1 MNNAGSRPFVAAVL
15 VLPALACGG
24 SDGPASPSP
33 SSSPPSGTCGAGTP
47 VQGTPSLTSQL
58 VAGGFQS
65 PLDVQAAPGDRE
77 RLYVVE
83 QGGRIQV
90 VRGGQVAP
98 TPFLDIA
105 SRISSGG
112 ERGLLG
118 LAFHP
123 QFATNRRFFVNYTDR
138 QGDTHIAEFRGASAD
153 QADPQSERPLLFV
166 SQPFAN
172 HNGGGLAFGNDGML
186 YIGLGDGGSGG
197 DPQGNGQSLGTAL
210 GKMLRI
216 DVDRGTPYAVPS
228 DNPFASRPGASP
240 EIWAYGLR
248 NPFRFSFD
256 RATGDLY
263 IGDVGQNRFEE
274 VDVGVASRRGGEN
287 YGWNRMEGNACFQPS
302 SGCAM
307 AGLTLPVLDYGHGDG
322 CSIIGGYV
330 YRGCRMPG
338 YAGTYFYGDY
348 CAGFV
353 RPAVR
358 RPPRER
364 PDWRHP
370 GARPRRAPGP
380 PAGPGRRGACRGG
393 ARRRRAHPG
402 SKRSLPSPP

>member
-1 MNNAGSRPFVAAVL
+1 MRVLHGVRRLAAVTL
-15 VLPALACGG
+15 AAPLAACGG

-33 SSSPPSGTCGAGTP
+33 TAATCGAGTP
-47 VQGTPSLTSQL
+47 VQGTPPLTSQL
-58 VAGGFQS
+58 LAGGFHS
-65 PLDVQAAPGDRE
+65 PLDLQAAPGDRE

-90 VRGGQVAP
+90 VRSGQLAG

-123 QFATNRRFFVNYTDR
+123 QFATNRRLFVNYTDR
-138 QGDTHIAEFRGASAD
+138 QGDTHIAEFRAASAD
-153 QADPQSERPLLFV
+153 QADPQSERQLLFV

-197 DPQGNGQSLGTAL
+197 DPFGNGQSLGTRL

-216 DVDRGTPYAVPS
+216 DVDGGTPYAVPS
-228 DNPFASRPGASP
+228 DNPFASRSGALP

-287 YGWNRMEGNACFQPS
+287 YGWNIMEGNSCYAPA
-302 SGCAM
+302 SGCSM

-353 RPAVR
+353 RSFRLENGRAVDQRDWTSAIGRGLIRNITSFGVDLDGEVYVVDYHGEVYRVVPA
-358 RPPRER
+358 
-364 PDWRHP
+364 
-370 GARPRRAPGP
+370 
-380 PAGPGRRGACRGG
+380 
-393 ARRRRAHPG
+393 
-402 SKRSLPSPP
+402 S

>member
-1 MNNAGSRPFVAAVL
+1 MRGLRGVRRLAAVTLAAPL
-15 VLPALACGG
+15 VACGG
-24 SDGPASPSP
+24 SDGPGGSPP
-33 SSSPPSGTCGAGTP
+33 SSSPPPATCGAGTP

-58 VAGGFQS
+58 LADGFQS
-65 PLDVQAAPGDRE
+65 PLDLQAAPGDRE

-90 VRGGQVAP
+90 VRGGQVAG
-98 TPFLDIA
+98 TPFLDIG
-105 SRISSGG
+105 SRISRGG

-138 QGDTHIAEFRGASAD
+138 QGDTQIAEFRAASAD
-153 QADPQSERPLLFV
+153 QADPQSERPRLFV
-166 SQPFAN
+166 AQPFAN

-197 DPQGNGQSLGTAL
+197 DPFGNGQSLGTRL

-228 DNPFASRPGASP
+228 DNPFATRPGAMP

-263 IGDVGQNRFEE
+263 VGDVGQNRFEE
-274 VDVGVASRRGGEN
+274 VDVGVASRKGGEN
-287 YGWNRMEGNACFQPS
+287 YGWNTMEGNSCYAPT
-302 SGCAM
+302 SGCSM

-322 CSIIGGYV
+322 CSITGGYV
-330 YRGCRMPG
+330 YRGCRLPG

-353 RPAVR
+353 RSFRLENGRAVDQR
-358 RPPRER
+358 
-364 PDWRHP
+364 DWTSSI
-370 GARPRRAPGP
+370 ARGLIHSVTSF
-380 PAGPGRRGACRGG
+380 GVDLDGEVYVVDYGG
-393 ARRRRAHPG
+393 AVYRIVPA
-402 SKRSLPSPP
+402 S